1 MQYCGLPLA
10 HAVTDLWTEQHSQ
23 NSFGSVV
30 VRYVEPKT
38 TTMVVLRLGIGLFVG
53 MLTNDVIMR
62 WFTYR
67 LLYFGLEVTDLAST
81 TTDSGANVRKAM
93 RRLPVPWLPCMSHS
107 LHNSAVY
114 ALGGGS
120 ASTHQDDLLTTE
132 MSATRSNP
140 VVKKL
145 VSETRKLS
153 GHFFHSD
160 RSTATY
166 RALVIPGETEARN
179 IIADVPTR
187 WSSTCSSV
195 ARLYTSYP
203 RMMAFFN
210 SGDVGARAMKHR
222 LSSNDWNRLRQILG
236 VLKGAMEV
244 STRSQS
250 SADPV
255 SVVFAAL
262 CSFRRAMNAGSFVVP
277 CPPRPSLAAGKESI
291 DAYCRLHPAE
301 QVIEIDNR
309 LYHAERLHYTESSG
323 NESLCNEAK
332 PVVTIMRAQINLRF
346 FNKQDVTRNLLESP
360 SVLMSTLVTPGC
372 AKLFKVVARM
382 LEAPSAYDKAVTAF
396 RDTCDR
402 LMEPAPS
409 SPTAAAATGSPR
421 QGTAH
426 AAWTSLPVFTDEDT
440 MDAEVP
446 ACSGRAAMAK
456 EDVEECLKLI
466 AAGKATTPLAFWK
479 ENKARFR
486 SLHVVACSVLG
497 AVATSAAS
505 ERDFS
510 MAANSMRKDRS
521 SMLARHLEMHCLIKD
536 NVHLLPGSRGEG

>member
-1 MQYCGLPLA
+1 MLVMSNSPYILTQDPHFSSFLAALTKYTTPAPNTILHHLLELYDCTLSAVRGSIADVKMQYCGLPFA

-30 VRYVEPKT
+30 VRYVDPKT

-53 MLTNDVIMR
+53 KHTNDVIMR
-62 WFTYR
+62 WFTNR

-93 RRLPVPWLPCMSHS
+93 RRPPVPWLPCMSHS

-120 ASTHQDDLLTTE
+120 ASTHQDDLPTTE
-132 MSATRSNP
+132 MSATRS
-140 VVKKL
+140 
-145 VSETRKLS
+145 
-153 GHFFHSD
+153 
-160 RSTATY
+160 
-166 RALVIPGETEARN
+166 
-179 IIADVPTR
+179 
-187 WSSTCSSV
+187 
-195 ARLYTSYP
+195 
-203 RMMAFFN
+203 
-210 SGDVGARAMKHR
+210 
-222 LSSNDWNRLRQILG
+222 
-236 VLKGAMEV
+236 
-244 STRSQS
+244 
-250 SADPV
+250 
-255 SVVFAAL
+255 
-262 CSFRRAMNAGSFVVP
+262 
-277 CPPRPSLAAGKESI
+277 
-291 DAYCRLHPAE
+291 
-301 QVIEIDNR
+301 
-309 LYHAERLHYTESSG
+309 
-323 NESLCNEAK
+323 
-332 PVVTIMRAQINLRF
+332 
-346 FNKQDVTRNLLESP
+346 NLLESP
-360 SVLMSTLVTPGC
+360 SVLMSTLVTPGG
-372 AKLFKVVARM
+372 AKLFKAVARM
-382 LEAPSAYDKAVTAF
+382 LEAPSAYDKAVTAL

-456 EDVEECLKLI
+456 ADVEECLKLV
-466 AAGKATTPLAFWK
+466 AASKATTPLAFWK
-479 ENKARFR
+479 ENKARFP
-486 SLHVVACSVLG
+486 SLHLVACSVLG

-510 MAANSMRKDRS
+510 MAANIMRKDRS

-536 NVHLLPGSRGEG
+536 NVHLLPTPLGLTPKLTHAAADKLRADMPCDRQRLSVADNDSSSSDDEDGTGAVDD